1 MKTKDDAAVVRAGR
15 AWTCV
20 TLGLLTFAMTGGV
33 PARAA
38 SLKSTV
44 TSDING
50 AVKSLTGKTLLPT
63 TTQTTSSAIQ
73 ALNQFLAGG
82 PNKWSVEA
90 PYPIPPGLKSQVIGS
105 DGNLKNTPLTQYLV
119 WKRDQAPTFFDS
131 HHKGLA
137 AAMQHND
144 LLRQEA
150 QIQAVAQMIQSAQA
164 ANTQASTA
172 ATTAA
177 TTTSA
182 ASTTSTST
190 TSQVAAQTL
199 AAETLVAPAPVPEP
213 ASIASTLLL
222 FSAAGIWRHRR
233 LRASV

>member
-1 MKTKDDAAVVRAGR
+1 MKTKDDATVDRARR

-20 TLGLLTFAMTGGV
+20 TIGLLTIGLTGGV

-38 SLKSTV
+38 SLQSTV

-63 TTQTTSSAIQ
+63 TTQTSSSAIQ
-73 ALNQFLAGG
+73 ALNKFLAGG

-90 PYPIPPGLKSQVIGS
+90 PYPIPPGLKSDVIGS
-105 DGNLKNTPLTQYLV
+105 NGDLLDTPLAQYLV
-119 WKRDQAPTFFDS
+119 WKRDQAPTYFDA

-150 QIQAVAQMIQSAQA
+150 QIQSVEQMIQTAQTANSSTSAA
-164 ANTQASTA
+164 T
-172 ATTAA
+172 TTAA
-177 TTTSA
+177 TT
-182 ASTTSTST
+182 STTSTTGTST
-190 TSQVAAQTL
+190 TTQAAQTL
-199 AAETLVAPAPVPEP
+199 AAQTLVSPAPVPEP
-213 ASIASTLLL
+213 ASIATTLLL
-222 FSAAGIWRHRR
+222 FGAAVIWQRR
-233 LRASV
+233 QLRASV